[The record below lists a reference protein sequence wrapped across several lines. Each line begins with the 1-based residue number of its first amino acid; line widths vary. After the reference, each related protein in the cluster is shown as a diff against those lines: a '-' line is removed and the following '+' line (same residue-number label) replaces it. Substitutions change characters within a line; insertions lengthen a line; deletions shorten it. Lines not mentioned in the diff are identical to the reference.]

1 MILQREGK
9 GGIKERSNNKR
20 ERKEGGKY
28 ERNRGDIVMSL
39 VICQNHW

>member
-9 GGIKERSNNKR
+9 KGIKGRSKRKKR
-20 ERKEGGKY
+20 EGGGKY
-28 ERNRGDIVMSL
+28 GRNRGDNVMSL